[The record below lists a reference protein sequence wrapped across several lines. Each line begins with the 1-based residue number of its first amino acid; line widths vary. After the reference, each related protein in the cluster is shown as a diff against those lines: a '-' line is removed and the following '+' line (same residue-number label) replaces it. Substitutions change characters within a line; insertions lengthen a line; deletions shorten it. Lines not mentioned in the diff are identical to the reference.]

1 MSKEVLINQL
11 KIWMD
16 YDNEIETIKEQ
27 MRELKKKEKNIKL
40 NQQQADNTIKEIM
53 KNNNLD
59 IIDVNKGKIQYS
71 SKNVKKSLNKKYILD
86 VIHNK
91 LNDENKINEI
101 MSELYNNRETKN
113 IETLKFKKR

>member
-59 IIDVNKGKIQYS
+59 II
-71 SKNVKKSLNKKYILD
+71 
-86 VIHNK
+86 HNK